1 MDLLV
6 MILSMTV
13 AFSVVSLFEVL
24 LQLKIKR
31 KKFRATK
38 EESVKVIIIIIAIRL
53 CQVRYLTIRYN
64 KFNFFFEKLKPSHQ
78 KLNALLN
85 FNIL

>member
-1 MDLLV
+1 MDLFV

-13 AFSVVSLFEVL
+13 AFSVVSLFEIL
-24 LQLKIKR
+24 LQLKIKS

-38 EESVKVIIIIIAIRL
+38 EESVKVIIIMIAIRF
-53 CQVRYLTIRYN
+53 CQVSYLTIRYN
-64 KFNFFFEKLKPSHQ
+64 KFNFFYEKWKPSHQ

-85 FNIL
+85 FNML